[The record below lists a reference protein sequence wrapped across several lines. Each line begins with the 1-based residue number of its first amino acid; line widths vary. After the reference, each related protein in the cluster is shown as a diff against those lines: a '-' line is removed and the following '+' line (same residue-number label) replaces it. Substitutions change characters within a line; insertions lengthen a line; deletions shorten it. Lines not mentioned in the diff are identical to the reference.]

1 MFVKMGL
8 NLPLVKH
15 FEIFITMT
23 PIEERNILLALR
35 RRKEEKCSFMI
46 MHLRNGTQVRII
58 TDNTNSVFS
67 SKFSLA
73 LHLASLNTQC
83 NSC

>member
-35 RRKEEKCSFMI
+35 RRKGEKCSFMI
-46 MHLRNGTQVRII
+46 MHAQ
-58 TDNTNSVFS
+58 
-67 SKFSLA
+67 K
-73 LHLASLNTQC
+73 
-83 NSC
+83 